1 MKKTK
6 INQKHLLAIFAFLLS
21 AVVVFCGVQIWQ
33 EYSSRQKDIDAFVE
47 LAELAEIKEPDEPK
61 ETAELDTDGDAEN
74 SDTQEEQENPVLTP
88 RHDIPLLISQNSD
101 CIGWI
106 SIDNT
111 AVD

>member
-47 LAELAEIKEPDEPK
+47 SLRSWQRSRSLTSRKKQRSWIQ
-61 ETAELDTDGDAEN
+61 TAMRRIRIRRRNRKILFAHRVTIF
-74 SDTQEEQENPVLTP
+74 
-88 RHDIPLLISQNSD
+88 HF
-101 CIGWI
+101 
-106 SIDNT
+106 
-111 AVD
+111 